1 MIETIFFILIISLV
15 LAIIG
20 YVIYSIIGKKS
31 LKSNNQIDEVLKNCN
46 SELTEL
52 VNPKLQR
59 TINEATSERFDIEY
73 QKRLTANLAIEKEK
87 ERLLK
92 DDLIY
97 NLIKKSIVDGNYRL
111 SLHNGQYNDQHTTI
125 KAINLIPGLK
135 ANYSHHGNYIVV
147 TY

>member
-59 TINEATSERFDIEY
+59 AINEATSERSDLEY
-73 QKRLTANLAIEKEK
+73 QKRLNFKLEIEKEK
-87 ERLLK
+87 DRLLE
-92 DDLIY
+92 DGLIY

-111 SLHNGQYNDQHTTI
+111 SLHNDQYNDQHITI

-135 ANYSHHGNYIVV
+135 ANYSRHGNYIVV

>member
-59 TINEATSERFDIEY
+59 AINEATSERSDLEY
-73 QKRLTANLAIEKEK
+73 QKRLNFKLEIEKEK
-87 ERLLK
+87 DRLLK
-92 DDLIY
+92 DGLIY

-111 SLHNGQYNDQHTTI
+111 SLHNDQYNDQHITI

-135 ANYSHHGNYIVV
+135 ANYSRHGNYIVV